1 MYFNFSI
8 SYSRSYALLLVGCQI
23 SLYGPTRSWPCP
35 SSFCGWW
42 YQDWKSWWQ
51 IYQDVNKIWELYL
64 MKSNISNLDYLLLKN
79 CQTRKWHEFN
89 KWLLWWH
96 ILLIWLHLCF
106 NKKNFIKKFYFVIA
120 IINNGSRST
129 IMANGYSKSRLMVI
143 KFSLVCWNLVQQF
156 QQFLTFQ

>member
-8 SYSRSYALLLVGCQI
+8 FYSRSYALLLVGCQI
-23 SLYGPTRSWPCP
+23 SLYGPTRSWTCP

-51 IYQDVNKIWELYL
+51 IYQDVNIVWELYL

-96 ILLIWLHLCF
+96 ILLIWLHFCF
-106 NKKNFIKKFYFVIA
+106 NKEKLYKKNVYSFCNCHCQQWCCQLHAYFSYHLA
-120 IINNGSRST
+120 L
-129 IMANGYSKSRLMVI
+129 IMTYR
-143 KFSLVCWNLVQQF
+143 FEF
-156 QQFLTFQ
+156 